1 MFKPRSDNKIILKK
15 KVNTLDDTHDE
26 FTQKFLNNKKNI
38 PLLEEKI
45 KNLKIKKNQPGLDI
59 SQKLACV
66 DEIKSLKNT
75 LRKYKNDH
83 TDYLLDNSK
92 YIFSYFEEKKN
103 VSQGKS
109 KTKLLNEFFN
119 IETNN
124 EDKTNVNNNNELLNK
139 YMQNVDPMCLNFTS
153 YINVQDIC
161 TKCHQGELI
170 YIENEG
176 ISVCNTCAN
185 FLRVVTDAKNPLTKN
200 HLKKYVIMFINV
212 LIISKKSWHNFKQRK
227 PLMFLKKY

>member
-1 MFKPRSDNKIILKK
+1 M
-15 KVNTLDDTHDE
+15 
-26 FTQKFLNNKKNI
+26 
-38 PLLEEKI
+38 
-45 KNLKIKKNQPGLDI
+45 
-59 SQKLACV
+59 
-66 DEIKSLKNT
+66 KNT

-139 YMQNVDPMCLNFTS
+139 YMQNVDPC
-153 YINVQDIC
+153 V
-161 TKCHQGELI
+161 
-170 YIENEG
+170 
-176 ISVCNTCAN
+176 
-185 FLRVVTDAKNPLTKN
+185 
-200 HLKKYVIMFINV
+200 
-212 LIISKKSWHNFKQRK
+212 
-227 PLMFLKKY
+227 